1 MRFTLILLSLLF
13 SHNLLAGTLSFSLNN
28 SPASGTLVVNVY
40 NDANSF
46 GDLRE
51 PYQQRQFE
59 ITDADTRYSLDQL
72 PPGDYALLIYHD
84 QNRNG
89 QLDRNFVGIPREPI
103 ALSNNYVPKGPPS
116 FSRASIRIETGD
128 SVHQELSLAPL
139 MGERGLISV
148 GLGSIVRSSPYAD
161 SDGTRV
167 LVIPSLVYFGE
178 RLQVAGTVAN
188 YNLAGSDRTRLTL
201 VGELRLGAYDEDDS
215 PMLAGMGDRK
225 TTVFG
230 GVALS
235 SRLFWGINSSV
246 AYTHDLLDRVGAGRA
261 RAGLS
266 KSFQFGAWRVA
277 PSVSATWLDGS
288 LANYE
293 YGVPLDKAT
302 DWRPAYRISDAVNVQ
317 TGLSVMY
324 EITPSWLAIVSTHYE
339 TLDRKIADSPLIAK
353 RHMTSGFF
361 ALTYT
366 F

>member
-1 MRFTLILLSLLF
+1 MRFTLILLGLLF
-13 SHNLLAGTLSFSLNN
+13 SHSTLAGTLSFSLNN
-28 SPASGTLVVNVY
+28 SPASGALVVNLY
-40 NDANSF
+40 NSANSF

-51 PYQQRQFE
+51 PYQRHQFE
-59 ITDADTRYSLDQL
+59 ITAPDTRYTLDDL

-84 QNRNG
+84 ENRNG
-89 QLDRNFVGIPREPI
+89 ELDQNFVGIPREPI
-103 ALSNNYVPKGPPS
+103 ALSNNYLPKGPPS
-116 FSRASIRIETGD
+116 FSRASISLESGNT
-128 SVHQELSLAPL
+128 VHQELSLTRL

-148 GLGSIVRSSPYAD
+148 GLGTIVRSSPYVD
-161 SDGTRV
+161 SDGARV
-167 LVIPSLVYFGE
+167 LAIPTLVYFGE

-188 YNLAGSDRTRLTL
+188 YNLTGNDRTRLTL
-201 VGELRLGAYDEDDS
+201 VGELRLGAYEEDDS

-230 GVALS
+230 GLALS

-246 AYTHDLLDRVGAGRA
+246 AYTHDLLGRVDAGRA
-261 RAGLS
+261 RVGLS
-266 KSFQFGAWRVA
+266 KGFQFGTWRIA

-293 YGVPLDKAT
+293 YGVPLDQAT
-302 DWRPAYRISDAVNVQ
+302 EWRPAYRISDAVNYQ
-317 TGLSVMY
+317 SSISVIY
-324 EITPSWLAIVSTHYE
+324 EITPSWLAIMSTGYE